1 MLDPLDQPPRS
12 LPEKPRSG
20 LDAAGVPQLRGA
32 HPPGDPEGRPE
43 DVFSRLAWLATGFF
57 DVEVAFVALL
67 NDDRQWLREGV
78 GFEPAESRLATS
90 LCTSTIEADTTV
102 VLESAGEIDRVRV
115 GPLSRE
121 ASLCFYAG
129 APIRTPSE
137 NSIGAFAIMG
147 SEPKTFSNAQ
157 RTRLGNLSQ
166 AVTKELRRRCETRG
180 HQQLARQRGGRFHRS
195 GPVFRTSDLL
205 PERRH
210 RTARS

>member
-1 MLDPLDQPPRS
+1 MLDPLDHPPRS
-12 LPEKPRSG
+12 LSKKPPSG
-20 LDAAGVPQLRGA
+20 LDAAGVLQPGGA
-32 HPPGDPEGRPE
+32 HPPGGPEGRPE
-43 DVFSRLAWLATGFF
+43 DVFSRLSWLATGFF
-57 DVEVAFVALL
+57 DVDVAFVALL

-78 GFEPAESRLATS
+78 GPEPVESRLATS
-90 LCTSTIEADTTV
+90 LCTFTIKADTTV
-102 VLESAGEIDRVRV
+102 VLENAGEIDRVRV

-137 NSIGAFAIMG
+137 DSIGAFAIMG
-147 SEPKTFSNAQ
+147 SEPQTFSDAQ

-166 AVTKELRRRCETRG
+166 AVTRELRRRCQTRG
-180 HQQLARQRGGRFHRS
+180 HQQLARQRKGRFHRS

-205 PERRH
+205 PESRP